1 VKRHCENPVEANSS
15 FDDSGF
21 FFCRIGG
28 ICRNREE
35 KMGAIDTRI
44 ARKYIYNLS
53 YPSLW
58 LFLPHRIAVPILQY
72 QLQLVRCVF
81 VATLR

>member
-1 VKRHCENPVEANSS
+1 
-15 FDDSGF
+15 
-21 FFCRIGG
+21 
-28 ICRNREE
+28 
-35 KMGAIDTRI
+35 MGAIDTRI